1 MITLYVSSSN
11 ASSRKAREWLED
23 HNIEFQIRNMIK
35 EPLTQN
41 EIKQLFSLSEN
52 GSEDL
57 VSTRAKKYSEIKS
70 TINDFTLSQLIDI
83 LVKHQE
89 LIKRPIITNGYM
101 MQVGF
106 SEEDIRAFLPRS
118 VRKQNLE
125 LLTKKMLSS

>member
-11 ASSRKAREWLED
+11 SSSRKAREWLEEHD
-23 HNIEFQIRNMIK
+23 LQFEVRNMIR
-35 EPLTQN
+35 EPLTRD

-57 VSTRAKKYSEIKS
+57 VSTRAKKYQEIKS
-70 TINDFTLSQLIDI
+70 RINDLTFSELVNI

-89 LIKRPIITNGYM
+89 LIKRPIIKNDYM

-118 VRKQNLE
+118 VRKRNLE
-125 LLTKKMLSS
+125 LLTQKMLTV